1 VGPTFYFRIG
11 AALVRRPQVR
21 TVPVTSDVG
30 ELRSSARTHSAP
42 AEAGGATP
50 LRFGDDSY
58 VWASWLYYQEGMT
71 QNDIAR
77 TMGISRATVI
87 AYLNEARERGIVN
100 ISIEPARLASLTLAQ
115 SLKSHFGLRDCF
127 VIPNN
132 GDDSSLVDRLGEAG
146 ALVLRKFL
154 RSGDTLAVSGGR
166 TVMAVGTNLR
176 ISGLQDVTVVQA
188 SGGAIA
194 KNRWSPARCA
204 STIAN
209 AINAT
214 CVSLSAPA
222 ITSTAEARAIM
233 AAEPLIAE
241 QFEILLRTNKVL
253 FGIASLR
260 LNASLYS
267 DGVFDGADLQRYFDG
282 DAVGV
287 LVSRFIDARGQLV
300 VGTLDDRMI
309 GLSLDDLL
317 RIDLRICVAG
327 GFDKMPAILAAL
339 RRGYPNVLVTDTA
352 TARGILRADGA
363 KEFDHRAGDKQ
374 AIKQGT
380 RQPRDHVKKF
390 INEPEAVVEEMLDG
404 AIRAHRAFLRPV
416 ATSKRALV
424 ALEGPRQ
431 GKVGLVI
438 GGGSGHEPCFLGYV
452 GKGLADAVAVGNIFS
467 TPPPD
472 PIFQCTQAVSGGA
485 GVLLVYGNYVGDVM
499 NFDMAAEIARDHG
512 IETRSIVTTDDIA
525 SSPRENRDSRRG
537 VAGNVFV
544 FKIAGAACDK
554 GWSLGVCE
562 AVARKANARTYT
574 VGVAL
579 EPCSLP
585 QTRRYNF
592 DIGPDEIEVGMGI
605 HGEPGVMR
613 GALASAD
620 ATVDMI
626 LDRIFSE
633 MRPASGDKVAVLVN
647 SLGGTPLMELY
658 ILYRRVEQRL
668 AAKGVDVDASF
679 VGHYCTS
686 IDMVG
691 ASISLLHLDRELQEL
706 LHHPC
711 RTAFLQV
718 G

>member
-1 VGPTFYFRIG
+1 LASIET
-11 AALVRRPQVR
+11 
-21 TVPVTSDVG
+21 
-30 ELRSSARTHSAP
+30 
-42 AEAGGATP
+42 GGATP
-50 LRFGDDSY
+50 LRFGGDPY

-71 QNDIAR
+71 QSDIAQ
-77 TMGISRATVI
+77 TMGISRATAI
-87 AYLNEARERGIVN
+87 AHLNEARVRGVVN

-115 SLKSHFGLRDCF
+115 SLKSHFSLRDCF
-127 VIPNN
+127 VIPN
-132 GDDSSLVDRLGEAG
+132 GAEDRVLGDRLGAPG
-146 ALVLRKFL
+146 ALALRKFL
-154 RSGDTLAVSGGR
+154 KSGDTFAVTGGR
-166 TVMAVGTNLR
+166 TVMAVGDNLK
-176 ISGLQDVTVVQA
+176 IFGLQDVTVVQA
-188 SGGAIA
+188 IGGAIA
-194 KNRWSPARCA
+194 RNPASPGQCA
-204 STIAN
+204 STIAT

-222 ITSTAEARAIM
+222 VVSSVEARRIM
-233 AAEPLIAE
+233 VAEPLVAE
-241 QFEILLRTNKVL
+241 QLEILSRANKAL

-260 LNASLYS
+260 PNAALYS
-267 DGVFDGADLQRYFDG
+267 DGVFDAAAPQSYIDG

-287 LVSRFIDARGQLV
+287 LAARFIDAWGRPV
-300 VGTLDDRMI
+300 AGTLDERVI
-309 GLSLDDLL
+309 GLSLEDLL
-317 RIDLRICVAG
+317 HIDVRICVAG
-327 GFDKMPAILAAL
+327 GFDKAPAILAAL
-339 RRGYPNVLVTDTA
+339 RRGYANVLVTDAA
-352 TARGILRADGA
+352 TARGVLRADGGG
-363 KEFDHRAGDKQ
+363 EIERRPGDRQIVKQ
-374 AIKQGT
+374 RG
-380 RQPRDHVKKF
+380 REPRRYVKKF
-390 INEPEAVVEEMLDG
+390 INEPDAVVEEMLDG

-416 ATSKRALV
+416 ASSKRALV

-472 PIFQCTQAVSGGA
+472 PIFQCAQAVSGGA

-512 IETRSIVTTDDIA
+512 VETRSIVTTDDIA

-554 GWSLGVCE
+554 GWSLDVCE
-562 AVARKANARTYT
+562 AVTRKANARTYT

-620 ATVDMI
+620 EIADMI
-626 LDRIFSE
+626 LDQIFSE

-668 AAKGVDVDASF
+668 AAKGVEVDASF

>member
-1 VGPTFYFRIG
+1 MTIG
-11 AALVRRPQVR
+11 A
-21 TVPVTSDVG
+21 G
-30 ELRSSARTHSAP
+30 ELRPSARSYSAP
-42 AEAGGATP
+42 SEAGGGTP
-50 LRFGDDSY
+50 LRFGDDPY

-71 QNDIAR
+71 QSDIAQ

-115 SLKSHFGLRDCF
+115 LLKSHFSLRDCF

-132 GDDSSLVDRLGEAG
+132 GDDRSLVDRLGVAG

-194 KNRWSPARCA
+194 KSFSSPALCA
-204 STIAN
+204 STIAS
-209 AINAT
+209 AVNAT
-214 CVSLSAPA
+214 CVGLSAPA
-222 ITSTAEARAIM
+222 IASTAEARAIM
-233 AAEPLIAE
+233 AAEPLVAE
-241 QFEILLRTNKVL
+241 QFEILLRANKLL

-287 LVSRFIDARGQLV
+287 LVSRFIDAWGQLV
-300 VGTLDDRMI
+300 VGTLDDRVI

-317 RIDLRICVAG
+317 RIDLRICAAG
-327 GFDKMPAILAAL
+327 GFDKVPAILAAL
-339 RRGYPNVLVTDTA
+339 RRGYPNVLVTDAA

-363 KEFDHRAGDKQ
+363 KEFDLRTGDKQ
-374 AIKQGT
+374 AIKQRT
-380 RQPRDHVKKF
+380 HQPRDYVKKF
-390 INEPEAVVEEMLDG
+390 INEPDVVVEEMLEG
-404 AIRAHRAFLRPV
+404 AIHAHRAFLRPI

-424 ALEGPRQ
+424 ALEGPRP

-438 GGGSGHEPCFLGYV
+438 GGGTGHEPCFLGYV

-472 PIFQCTQAVSGGA
+472 PIFQCAQAASGGA
-485 GVLLVYGNYVGDVM
+485 GVLFVYGNYVGDVM

-512 IETRSIVTTDDIA
+512 IETRSITTTDDVA
-525 SSPRENRDSRRG
+525 SSPHESREARRG
-537 VAGNVFV
+537 VAGNIFV

-554 GWSLGVCE
+554 GWSLDACE
-562 AVARKANARTYT
+562 AVTRKANARTFT
-574 VGVAL
+574 MGVAL
-579 EPCSLP
+579 EPCALP
-585 QTRRYNF
+585 QTRRHNF
-592 DIGPDEIEVGMGI
+592 EIGPDEIEIGMGI
-605 HGEPGVMR
+605 HGEPGVLR
-613 GALASAD
+613 GQLAPAD
-620 ATVDMI
+620 EIVDVI
-626 LDRIFSE
+626 LDQIFAE
-633 MRPASGDKVAVLVN
+633 MKPGAGDKVAVLVN

-658 ILYRRVEQRL
+658 ILYRRVEKRL
-668 AAKGVDVDASF
+668 VAKGVEVETSL

-691 ASISLLHLDRELQEL
+691 ASITLMRLDRELLEL

>member
-1 VGPTFYFRIG
+1 MTDSES
-11 AALVRRPQVR
+11 Q
-21 TVPVTSDVG
+21 
-30 ELRSSARTHSAP
+30 LRSSGRPRLAP
-42 AEAGGATP
+42 VEAGGATP
-50 LRFGDDSY
+50 LRFGDDPY

-71 QNDIAR
+71 QNDIAQ

-100 ISIEPARLASLTLAQ
+100 ISIEPAWLASLTLAQ
-115 SLKSHFGLRDCF
+115 SLKSHFSLRDCF
-127 VIPNN
+127 VIPN
-132 GDDSSLVDRLGEAG
+132 GVDDRSLCDRLGVAG
-146 ALVLRKFL
+146 ALALRKFL
-154 RSGDTLAVSGGR
+154 KSGDILAVTSGR
-166 TVMAVGTNLR
+166 TVMAAGTNLR
-176 ISGLQDVTVVQA
+176 IAGLQDVTVVQA
-188 SGGAIA
+188 IGGAIA

-204 STIAN
+204 STIAA

-214 CVSLSAPA
+214 CVNLSAPA
-222 ITSTAEARAIM
+222 IASTGEARAIM

-241 QFEILLRTNKVL
+241 QLQILSRSNKAL

-267 DGVFDGADLQRYFDG
+267 DGVFDGADLQSYIDG

-287 LVSRFIDARGQLV
+287 LAARFIDAWGQPV
-300 VGTLDDRMI
+300 AGTLEDRVI
-309 GLSLDDLL
+309 GMSLDDLL
-317 RIDLRICVAG
+317 RVDLRVCVAG
-327 GFDKMPAILAAL
+327 GFDKVPAILAAL
-339 RRGYPNVLVTDTA
+339 RRGYANVLVTDAA
-352 TARGILRADGA
+352 TARGVLRADGGD
-363 KEFDHRAGDKQ
+363 ERERRPSDKQ
-374 AIKQGT
+374 SVKQRGREP
-380 RQPRDHVKKF
+380 RQYVKKL
-390 INEPEAVVEEMLDG
+390 INEPDVVVEEMLEG
-404 AIRAHRAFLRPV
+404 AIRAHRAFLRPL
-416 ATSKRALV
+416 ASSRRALV
-424 ALEGPRQ
+424 ALDGPRP
-431 GKVGLVI
+431 GKVGLVV

-472 PIFQCTQAVSGGA
+472 PIFQCAQAVSGGA
-485 GVLLVYGNYVGDVM
+485 GVLLVYGNYVGDAM

-512 IETRSIVTTDDIA
+512 IETRSIMTTDDVA

-537 VAGNVFV
+537 VAGNIFV

-554 GWSLGVCE
+554 GWSLDVCE
-562 AVARKANARTYT
+562 AVTRKANARTYT

-592 DIGPDEIEVGMGI
+592 DIGPDEMEVGMGI
-605 HGEPGVMR
+605 HGEPGVIR

-620 ATVDMI
+620 ETVDMI
-626 LDRIFSE
+626 LDQIFSE
-633 MRPASGDKVAVLVN
+633 MRPVSGDKVAVLVN

-668 AAKGVDVDASF
+668 AAKGVEIDASF

>member
-1 VGPTFYFRIG
+1 L
-11 AALVRRPQVR
+11 A
-21 TVPVTSDVG
+21 PV
-30 ELRSSARTHSAP
+30 
-42 AEAGGATP
+42 EAGGATP
-50 LRFGDDSY
+50 LRFGDDPY

-71 QNDIAR
+71 QSDIAQ

-100 ISIEPARLASLTLAQ
+100 ISIEPGRLASLTLAQ
-115 SLKSHFGLRDCF
+115 SLKSHFNLRDCF
-127 VIPNN
+127 VIPN
-132 GDDSSLVDRLGEAG
+132 GAEDQVLGDRLGAAG
-146 ALVLRKFL
+146 ALALRKFL
-154 RSGDTLAVSGGR
+154 KSGDTFAVTGGR
-166 TVMAVGTNLR
+166 TVMAVGDNLK

-188 SGGAIA
+188 IGGAIA
-194 KNRWSPARCA
+194 RNPASPGQCA
-204 STIAN
+204 STIAS
-209 AINAT
+209 AVNAT

-222 ITSTAEARAIM
+222 VVSSVEARKM
-233 AAEPLIAE
+233 MVAEPLVAE
-241 QFEILLRTNKVL
+241 QLEILSHANKAL

-260 LNASLYS
+260 PNAALYS
-267 DGVFDGADLQRYFDG
+267 DGVFDAAALQSYIDG

-287 LVSRFIDARGQLV
+287 LAARFIDAWGQPV
-300 VGTLDDRMI
+300 AGTLDDRVI
-309 GLSLDDLL
+309 GLSLEDLL

-327 GFDKMPAILAAL
+327 GFDKVPAILAAL
-339 RRGYPNVLVTDTA
+339 RRGYANVLVTDAA
-352 TARGILRADGA
+352 TARGVLRADGGA
-363 KEFDHRAGDKQ
+363 EIERRPNDRQVVKERGR
-374 AIKQGT
+374 I
-380 RQPRDHVKKF
+380 PRHYVKKF
-390 INEPEAVVEEMLDG
+390 INEPDVVVEEMLDG
-404 AIRAHRAFLRPV
+404 AIRAHRTFLRPLP
-416 ATSKRALV
+416 SSRRALV

-431 GKVGLVI
+431 GKVGLVV

-512 IETRSIVTTDDIA
+512 IETRSIMTTDDVA
-525 SSPRENRDSRRG
+525 SSPRENRESRRG

-554 GWSLGVCE
+554 GWSLDVCE
-562 AVARKANARTYT
+562 AVTRKANARTYT

-592 DIGPDEIEVGMGI
+592 EIGPDEIEVGMGI

-613 GALASAD
+613 GALATAD
-620 ATVDMI
+620 ETVDMI
-626 LDRIFSE
+626 LDQIFSE

-668 AAKGVDVDASF
+668 AAKGVEIDASF

>member
-1 VGPTFYFRIG
+1 MTNSESGLRG
-11 AALVRRPQVR
+11 SGRPR
-21 TVPVTSDVG
+21 LAPV
-30 ELRSSARTHSAP
+30 
-42 AEAGGATP
+42 EAGGATP
-50 LRFGDDSY
+50 LRFGDDPY

-71 QNDIAR
+71 QSDIAQ

-100 ISIEPARLASLTLAQ
+100 ISIEPGRLASLTLAQ
-115 SLKSHFGLRDCF
+115 SLKSHFNLRDCF
-127 VIPNN
+127 VIPN
-132 GDDSSLVDRLGEAG
+132 GADDQALGDRLGVAG
-146 ALVLRKFL
+146 ALALRKVL
-154 RSGDTLAVSGGR
+154 KSGDTLAVTGGR
-166 TVMAVGTNLR
+166 TVMAVADGLKVA
-176 ISGLQDVTVVQA
+176 GLQDVTVVQA
-188 SGGAIA
+188 IGGAIA
-194 KNRWSPARCA
+194 RNPASPGQCA
-204 STIAN
+204 STIAS
-209 AINAT
+209 AVNAT

-222 ITSTAEARAIM
+222 VVSSVEARRLM
-233 AAEPLIAE
+233 VAEPLVAE
-241 QFEILLRTNKVL
+241 QLEILSRANKAL

-260 LNASLYS
+260 PNASLYS
-267 DGVFDGADLQRYFDG
+267 DGVFDAAALQSYIDG

-287 LVSRFIDARGQLV
+287 LAARFIDAWGQPV
-300 VGTLDDRMI
+300 AGTLDDRVI
-309 GLSLDDLL
+309 GLSLEDLL
-317 RIDLRICVAG
+317 RVDLRICVAG
-327 GFDKMPAILAAL
+327 GFDKVPAILAAL
-339 RRGYPNVLVTDTA
+339 RRGYANVLVTDAA
-352 TARGILRADGA
+352 TARGVLRADGGA
-363 KEFDHRAGDKQ
+363 ELERRPGDRQLVKERG
-374 AIKQGT
+374 
-380 RQPRDHVKKF
+380 REPRRYVKKF
-390 INEPEAVVEEMLDG
+390 INEPDVVVEEMLDG
-404 AIRAHRAFLRPV
+404 AIRAHRAFLRPL
-416 ATSKRALV
+416 ASSRRALV
-424 ALEGPRQ
+424 ALDGPRP
-431 GKVGLVI
+431 GKVGLVV

-452 GKGLADAVAVGNIFS
+452 GKGLADAAAVGNIFS

-472 PIFQCTQAVSGGA
+472 PIFHCAQAVSGGA

-512 IETRSIVTTDDIA
+512 IETRSIVTTDDVA
-525 SSPRENRDSRRG
+525 SSPRENRGSRRG

-554 GWSLGVCE
+554 GWSLDVCE
-562 AVARKANARTYT
+562 AVTRKANARTYT

-620 ATVDMI
+620 ETVDMI
-626 LDRIFSE
+626 LDQIFSE
-633 MRPASGDKVAVLVN
+633 MRPVSGDKVAVLVN

-668 AAKGVDVDASF
+668 AAKGVEIDMSF

-691 ASISLLHLDRELQEL
+691 ASISLLHLDRELREL

-718 G
+718 S

>member
-1 VGPTFYFRIG
+1 M
-11 AALVRRPQVR
+11 
-21 TVPVTSDVG
+21 TSDVRG
-30 ELRSSARTHSAP
+30 LQAGARASGAP
-42 AEAGGATP
+42 SEGVNAPP
-50 LRFGDDSY
+50 LRFGDDPY

-71 QNDIAR
+71 QNDIAQ

-87 AYLNEARERGIVN
+87 SYLNEARERGIVN
-100 ISIEPARLASLTLAQ
+100 ISIEPTRLSSLTLAQ
-115 SLKSHFGLRDCF
+115 SLKSHFNLRDCF
-127 VIPNN
+127 VIPN
-132 GDDSSLVDRLGEAG
+132 GADDQALADRLGAAG
-146 ALVLRKFL
+146 SMALRKYL
-154 RSGDTLAVSGGR
+154 KSGDILAVTSGR
-166 TVMAVGTNLR
+166 TVMAAGVNLKVAA
-176 ISGLQDVTVVQA
+176 LQDVTVVQA
-188 SGGAIA
+188 IGGAIA

-204 STIAN
+204 STIAA

-214 CVSLSAPA
+214 CVNLSAPA
-222 ITSTAEARAIM
+222 IASTSEARAIM
-233 AAEPLIAE
+233 AAEPLVAE
-241 QFEILLRTNKVL
+241 QFEILSRANKAL

-267 DGVFDGADLQRYFDG
+267 DGVFDGADLQSYIDG

-287 LVSRFIDARGQLV
+287 LAARFIDAWGRPV
-300 VGTLDDRMI
+300 AGTLDDRVI
-309 GLSLDDLL
+309 GLSLEDLL
-317 RIDLRICVAG
+317 RIDLRICLAG
-327 GFDKMPAILAAL
+327 GFDKVPAILAAL
-339 RRGYPNVLVTDTA
+339 RRGYANVLVTDAA
-352 TARGILRADGA
+352 TARGVLRADGG
-363 KEFDHRAGDKQ
+363 EELDRRPGDKQ
-374 AIKQGT
+374 SVRPHGREP
-380 RQPRDHVKKF
+380 RQFVKKL
-390 INEPEAVVEEMLDG
+390 INAPDVVVEEMLEG
-404 AIRAHRAFLRPV
+404 AIRAHRAYLRPL
-416 ATSKRALV
+416 AASRRALV
-424 ALEGPRQ
+424 ALDGPRP
-431 GKVGLVI
+431 GKVGLVV

-452 GKGLADAVAVGNIFS
+452 GKGLAHAVAVGNIFS

-472 PIFQCTQAVSGGA
+472 PIFHCVQAVSGGA

-499 NFDMAAEIARDHG
+499 NFDMAAELARDHG
-512 IETRSIVTTDDIA
+512 IETRSIVTTDDVA
-525 SSPRENRDSRRG
+525 SSPRENRESRRG

-544 FKIAGAACDK
+544 FKIAGAACDR
-554 GWSLGVCE
+554 GWTLDACE
-562 AVARKANARTYT
+562 AVTRKANARTFT

-592 DIGPDEIEVGMGI
+592 EIGPDEMEIGMGI

-613 GALASAD
+613 GALATAD
-620 ATVDMI
+620 ETVDMI
-626 LDRIFSE
+626 LDQIFAE
-633 MRPASGDKVAVLVN
+633 MRPASGDRVAVLVN

-668 AAKGVDVDASF
+668 AAKGVEIDMSL

>member
-1 VGPTFYFRIG
+1 M
-11 AALVRRPQVR
+11 
-21 TVPVTSDVG
+21 
-30 ELRSSARTHSAP
+30 
-42 AEAGGATP
+42 
-50 LRFGDDSY
+50 RFGDDSY

>member
-1 VGPTFYFRIG
+1 MTSG
-11 AALVRRPQVR
+11 AR
-21 TVPVTSDVG
+21 
-30 ELRSSARTHSAP
+30 ELRPGPRPRPAP
-42 AEAGGATP
+42 TDASATP
-50 LRFGDDSY
+50 LRFGDDPY

-71 QNDIAR
+71 QSDIAQ
-77 TMGISRATVI
+77 TMGVSRATII
-87 AYLNEARERGIVN
+87 AYLTEARERGIVN

-115 SLKSHFGLRDCF
+115 SLKSHFNLRECF
-127 VIPNN
+127 VIPNG
-132 GDDSSLVDRLGEAG
+132 GDTHSLSDRVGAAG
-146 ALVLRKFL
+146 ALALRKFL
-154 RSGDTLAVSGGR
+154 KSGDTLAVTSGR
-166 TVMAVGTNLR
+166 TVMAAGTNLD
-176 ISGLQDVTVVQA
+176 IPGLQDMTVVQA
-188 SGGAIA
+188 IGGAIA
-194 KNRWSPARCA
+194 RNRWSPARCA
-204 STIAN
+204 STIAT
-209 AINAT
+209 ALNAT
-214 CVSLSAPA
+214 CVNLSAPA
-222 ITSTAEARAIM
+222 IASSAEARAIM
-233 AAEPLIAE
+233 AAEPLVAE
-241 QFEILLRTNKVL
+241 QLEILAHANKAL

-267 DGVFDGADLQRYFDG
+267 DGVFDGADLQRYIDG

-287 LVSRFIDARGQLV
+287 LAARFVDAWGQPV
-300 VGTLDDRMI
+300 TGTLDDRVI
-309 GLSLDDLL
+309 GMTLEDLL
-317 RIDLRICVAG
+317 RVEIRICVAG
-327 GFDKMPAILAAL
+327 GFDKVPAILAAL
-339 RRGYPNVLVTDTA
+339 RRGYPNVLVTDAA
-352 TARGILRADGA
+352 TARGILRADEANESDRRTGERTTA
-363 KEFDHRAGDKQ
+363 KPRA
-374 AIKQGT
+374 A
-380 RQPRDHVKKF
+380 QPREHVKKF
-390 INEPEAVVEEMLDG
+390 INEPDDAVEEMLEG
-404 AIRAHRAFLRPV
+404 AIRAHRAFLRPL
-416 ATSKRALV
+416 ASSKRALV
-424 ALEGPRQ
+424 ALDGPRL

-472 PIFQCTQAVSGGA
+472 PIFKCAQAVSGGA

-512 IETRSIVTTDDIA
+512 IETRSIMTTDDVA
-525 SSPRENRDSRRG
+525 SSPRENRESRRG

-554 GWSLGVCE
+554 GWSLDVCE
-562 AVARKANARTYT
+562 AVTRKANARTYT

-592 DIGPDEIEVGMGI
+592 EIGPNEVEIGMGI

-613 GALASAD
+613 GELATAD
-620 ATVDMI
+620 EIVDMI
-626 LDRIFSE
+626 LDQIFAE
-633 MRPASGDKVAVLVN
+633 MRPVSGDRVAVLVN

-668 AAKGVDVDASF
+668 AAKGVEVDVSY

-691 ASISLLHLDRELQEL
+691 ASISLLHLDRELQQL

>member
-1 VGPTFYFRIG
+1 LT
-11 AALVRRPQVR
+11 
-21 TVPVTSDVG
+21 PV
-30 ELRSSARTHSAP
+30 
-42 AEAGGATP
+42 EAGGTTP
-50 LRFGDDSY
+50 LRFGDDPY

-71 QNDIAR
+71 QSDIAQ

-100 ISIEPARLASLTLAQ
+100 ISIEPGRLSSLTLAQ
-115 SLKSHFGLRDCF
+115 SLKSHFNLRDCF
-127 VIPNN
+127 VIPN
-132 GDDSSLVDRLGEAG
+132 GVEDHLLGDRLGAAG
-146 ALVLRKFL
+146 ALALRKFL
-154 RSGDTLAVSGGR
+154 KSGDTFAVTGGR
-166 TVMAVGTNLR
+166 TVMAVGDNLK

-188 SGGAIA
+188 IGGAIA
-194 KNRWSPARCA
+194 RNPTSPGHCA
-204 STIAN
+204 STIAS
-209 AINAT
+209 AVNAT

-222 ITSTAEARAIM
+222 VVSSVEARKM
-233 AAEPLIAE
+233 MVAEPLVAE
-241 QFEILLRTNKVL
+241 QLEILSRANKAL

-260 LNASLYS
+260 PNAALYS
-267 DGVFDGADLQRYFDG
+267 DGVFDAAALQSYIDG

-287 LVSRFIDARGQLV
+287 LAARFIDAWGQPV
-300 VGTLDDRMI
+300 AGTLDDRVI

-327 GFDKMPAILAAL
+327 GFDKVPAILAAL
-339 RRGYPNVLVTDTA
+339 RRGYANVLVTDAA
-352 TARGILRADGA
+352 TARGVLRADGGA
-363 KEFDHRAGDKQ
+363 EIERRPSDRQVVKERERA
-374 AIKQGT
+374 
-380 RQPRDHVKKF
+380 PRHYVKKF
-390 INEPEAVVEEMLDG
+390 INEPEVVVEEMLDG
-404 AIRAHRAFLRPV
+404 AIRAHRTFLRPLP
-416 ATSKRALV
+416 SSRRALV

-431 GKVGLVI
+431 GKVGLVV

-472 PIFQCTQAVSGGA
+472 PIFQCAQAVSGGA
-485 GVLLVYGNYVGDVM
+485 GVLLVYGNYVGDAM

-512 IETRSIVTTDDIA
+512 IETRSIMTTDDVA

-537 VAGNVFV
+537 VAGNIFV

-554 GWSLGVCE
+554 GWSLDVCE
-562 AVARKANARTYT
+562 AVTRKANARTYT

-592 DIGPDEIEVGMGI
+592 DIGPDEMEVGMGI
-605 HGEPGVMR
+605 HGEPGVIR

-620 ATVDMI
+620 ETVDMI
-626 LDRIFSE
+626 LDQIFSE
-633 MRPASGDKVAVLVN
+633 MRPVSGDKVAVLVN

-668 AAKGVDVDASF
+668 AAKGVEIDASF

>member
-1 VGPTFYFRIG
+1 
-11 AALVRRPQVR
+11 
-21 TVPVTSDVG
+21 VTDSG
-30 ELRSSARTHSAP
+30 SELRSSGRPCLAP
-42 AEAGGATP
+42 VEASGTTP
-50 LRFGDDSY
+50 LRFGDDPY

-71 QNDIAR
+71 QNDIAQ

-100 ISIEPARLASLTLAQ
+100 ISIEPRRLASLALAQ
-115 SLKSHFGLRDCF
+115 SLKSHFNLRDCF
-127 VIPNN
+127 VIPN
-132 GDDSSLVDRLGEAG
+132 GVDDQALGDRLGAAG
-146 ALVLRKFL
+146 ALALRKFL
-154 RSGDTLAVSGGR
+154 KSGDTLAVTGGR
-166 TVMAVGTNLR
+166 TVMALGDNLR
-176 ISGLQDVTVVQA
+176 VVGLQDVTVVQA
-188 SGGAIA
+188 IGGAIA
-194 KNRWSPARCA
+194 RNPASPSQCA
-204 STIAN
+204 SAIAS
-209 AINAT
+209 AVGAT
-214 CVSLSAPA
+214 CVNLSAPA
-222 ITSTAEARAIM
+222 VASSVDAREVM
-233 AAEPLIAE
+233 VAEPLVAE
-241 QFEILLRTNKVL
+241 QLGILLRANKVL

-260 LNASLYS
+260 PNASLYS
-267 DGVFDGADLQRYFDG
+267 DSVFDAAELQSYIDG

-287 LVSRFIDARGQLV
+287 LAARFIDAWGRPVAGA
-300 VGTLDDRMI
+300 LDGRVI
-309 GLSLDDLL
+309 GLSLEDLL
-317 RIDLRICVAG
+317 QVDVRVCVAG
-327 GFDKMPAILAAL
+327 GFDKVPAILAAL
-339 RRGYPNVLVTDTA
+339 RRGYANVLVTDAA
-352 TARGILRADGA
+352 TARGVLRADGGD
-363 KEFDHRAGDKQ
+363 ELERRPSDKQ
-374 AIKQGT
+374 SVKQRGREP
-380 RQPRDHVKKF
+380 RQYVKKF
-390 INEPEAVVEEMLDG
+390 INEPDVVVEEMLEG
-404 AIRAHRAFLRPV
+404 AIRAHRAFLRPL
-416 ATSKRALV
+416 ASSRRALV
-424 ALEGPRQ
+424 ALDGPRP
-431 GKVGLVI
+431 GKVGLVV

-472 PIFQCTQAVSGGA
+472 PIFQCAQAVSGGA
-485 GVLLVYGNYVGDVM
+485 GVLFVYGNYVGDVM

-512 IETRSIVTTDDIA
+512 IETRSIVTTDDVA

-554 GWSLGVCE
+554 GWSLDACE
-562 AVARKANARTYT
+562 AVTRKANARTFT

-579 EPCSLP
+579 EPCALP

-592 DIGPDEIEVGMGI
+592 EIGPDEIEVGMGI
-605 HGEPGVMR
+605 HGEPGVLR
-613 GALASAD
+613 GAMAPAD
-620 ATVDMI
+620 EIVDMI

-668 AAKGVDVDASF
+668 AAKGVEIDMSF

-706 LHHPC
+706 LHHPS

>member
-1 VGPTFYFRIG
+1 ME
-11 AALVRRPQVR
+11 
-21 TVPVTSDVG
+21 VG
-30 ELRSSARTHSAP
+30 EFRSSARSRSAP
-42 AEAGGATP
+42 SESGGATP
-50 LRFGDDSY
+50 LRFGDDPY
-58 VWASWLYYQEGMT
+58 IWASWLYYQEGMT
-71 QNDIAR
+71 QSDIAQ
-77 TMGISRATVI
+77 TMGVSRATVI

-100 ISIEPARLASLTLAQ
+100 ISIEPGRLASLSLAR
-115 SLKSHFGLRDCF
+115 SLKSHFNLRDCF
-127 VIPNN
+127 VIPN
-132 GDDSSLVDRLGEAG
+132 GADDRSLGDRLGVAG
-146 ALVLRKFL
+146 ALALRKLL
-154 RSGDTLAVSGGR
+154 RSGDTLAVTGGR
-166 TVMAVGTNLR
+166 TVMAVGTNLQ
-176 ISGLQDVTVVQA
+176 IAGLQDVTVVQA
-188 SGGAIA
+188 IGGAIA
-194 KNRWSPARCA
+194 KNPSSPALCA
-204 STIAN
+204 STIA
-209 AINAT
+209 AAVNAT

-222 ITSTAEARAIM
+222 VASTAAARAII
-233 AAEPLIAE
+233 AAEPLVAE
-241 QFEILLRTNKVL
+241 QLEILLRANKAL

-267 DGVFDGADLQRYFDG
+267 DGVFDGADLQRYIDG

-287 LVSRFIDARGQLV
+287 LAARFIDAWGRPV
-300 VGTLDDRMI
+300 AGTLDDRVI

-317 RIDLRICVAG
+317 RVDLRICVAG
-327 GFDKMPAILAAL
+327 GFDKVSAILAAL
-339 RRGYPNVLVTDTA
+339 RRGYLNVLVTDAA
-352 TARGILRADGA
+352 TARGVLRADGA
-363 KEFDHRAGDKQ
+363 AELDRRAVDKHADKPIAHQ
-374 AIKQGT
+374 T
-380 RQPRDHVKKF
+380 REHVKKL
-390 INEPEAVVEEMLDG
+390 INEPDVVVEEMLEG
-404 AIRAHRAFLRPV
+404 AIRAHRAYLRPL
-416 ATSKRALV
+416 AASRRALV
-424 ALEGPRQ
+424 ALEGPRL

-472 PIFQCTQAVSGGA
+472 PIFQCAQAVSGSA
-485 GVLLVYGNYVGDVM
+485 GVLFVFGNYVGDVM

-512 IETRSIVTTDDIA
+512 IETRSIVTTDDVA
-525 SSPRENRDSRRG
+525 SSPSENRDSRRG

-554 GWSLGVCE
+554 GWTLDACE
-562 AVARKANARTYT
+562 AVTRKANARTFT

-592 DIGPDEIEVGMGI
+592 EIGPDEIEIGMGI
-605 HGEPGVMR
+605 HGEPGVLR
-613 GALASAD
+613 GKLTTAD
-620 ATVDMI
+620 ETVDMI
-626 LDRIFSE
+626 LDQIFAE
-633 MRPASGDKVAVLVN
+633 MRPSFGDKVAVLVN

-668 AAKGVDVDASF
+668 AAKGVEIDLSL

-691 ASISLLHLDRELQEL
+691 ASISLLLLDRELQEL